1 MENIE
6 IDKNEKITA
15 EFLCKV
21 YKFYRQQTNPYIE
34 FPISFN
40 KLKISTFY
48 KTNKK
53 VFNKLYFISNK
64 YHINMQNYIYFCIF
78 DLHISNPKDL
88 LNINFFRLYANK
100 LKVEKQ
106 YKKIYLNF
114 LKTANYIA
122 DICLSNNITPK
133 EYIKKIIQEKRIGFE
148 YMSGKLSTHFLA
160 SIKGIKNIFKFLDNN
175 TKLEMSI
182 IYDATEKLNGDIQ
195 EAFMKYKSH
204 RVSPLKFTEQMIKL
218 KKIKQNKQ

>member
-1 MENIE
+1 
-6 IDKNEKITA
+6 
-15 EFLCKV
+15 
-21 YKFYRQQTNPYIE
+21 
-34 FPISFN
+34 
-40 KLKISTFY
+40 
-48 KTNKK
+48 
-53 VFNKLYFISNK
+53 
-64 YHINMQNYIYFCIF
+64 
-78 DLHISNPKDL
+78 
-88 LNINFFRLYANK
+88 

-204 RVSPLKFTEQMIKL
+204 RVSPLKFTEQIIKN
-218 KKIKQNKQ
+218 KQNKINKINEIKH